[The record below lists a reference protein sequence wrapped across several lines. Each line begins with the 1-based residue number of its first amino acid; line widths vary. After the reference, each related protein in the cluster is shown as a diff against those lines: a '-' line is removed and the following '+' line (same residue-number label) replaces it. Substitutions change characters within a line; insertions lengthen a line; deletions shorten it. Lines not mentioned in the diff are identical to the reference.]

1 MGLLPRVFWR
11 AAVALLCLAACVAG
25 AEDEVPENVGRVAKK
40 AAEMPRIASSA
51 DGFVEIVAADVPGD
65 SMGFRLPLLRF
76 TTQLVGEIE
85 HAYGLAMPRADGA
98 GLVIHALDG
107 QTNDVRVIARSGRR
121 DDGRLV
127 TRIYLPSP
135 GFSSIEALRLE
146 IVQAYLRAWA
156 DRNRPDVHGQAA
168 AEPPMWL
175 AFGVL
180 RARTAD
186 GAHDDIRFVLE
197 QWSEHKLPPFPK
209 FCLELKIATM
219 QDAVYAG
226 YLVAWMKERNLLRA
240 ALEGLS
246 MGNAWNQAEFLADLT
261 GEKSEEGQRQVFN
274 ARLERLSHAV
284 LSPGRA
290 SDWDIKNFRRQ
301 LRLDVRPVEGEP
313 EDAATHTCSF
323 RRAIKL
329 LAERPAAVRTA
340 ALAKMRELPLYAV
353 RRGQLM
359 AATSEAYSEF
369 LVMLSRGAS
378 AEKLN
383 ELLDKAEYQLARL
396 IGGRDE
402 NGQSGNTT
410 LSAPQEDKATR

>member
-1 MGLLPRVFWR
+1 MGFLPRVLWR
-11 AAVALLCLAACVAG
+11 AGVALLCLAVCAAV
-25 AEDEVPENVGRVAKK
+25 AEDEIPENAGRVVKK

-65 SMGFRLPLLRF
+65 SVGFRLPLLRF

-85 HAYGLAMPRADGA
+85 HAYGLAMPRTDGA

-121 DDGRLV
+121 DGRLV

-135 GFSSIEALRLE
+135 GYSSIEALRLE

-156 DRNRPDVHGQAA
+156 DRNRPDAQGPA
-168 AEPPMWL
+168 AEPPDWL

-219 QDAVYAG
+219 EDAVYAG
-226 YLVAWMKERNLLRA
+226 YLVAWMKERKLLRA
-240 ALEGLS
+240 ALEGLA

-261 GEKSEEGQRQVFN
+261 GEKSEEGQRHEFN

-313 EDAATHTCSF
+313 EDAATQNCSF

-329 LAERPAAVRTA
+329 LAERPAAVRA
-340 ALAKMRELPLYAV
+340 AAFVKMRELPLYAV
-353 RRGQLM
+353 RRGPLM

-378 AEKLN
+378 DDKLN
-383 ELLDKAEYQLARL
+383 EFLDKAEQQLARL
-396 IGGRDE
+396 IGDRNE

-410 LSAPQEDKATR
+410 LLAPPEDKPVR